1 MKKLILAAATL
12 AGACLLPGVA
22 QAQAVPYVGQI
33 MATGANFCPRGW
45 TEAHGQL
52 LPISQNDALFSLYGT
67 IYGGD
72 GRTTFGIPD
81 LRGRMLTNHGQ
92 GNGLTEHR
100 IGQKFGADTV
110 TLTVSNLPSHTHGFG
125 VSISEPNTP
134 QVNNA
139 TLATFTSR
147 PAYATPT
154 NLTAS
159 LANQTISH
167 TGGNQSINIQ
177 QPYIVLKWCVAL
189 FGVYP
194 SRT

>member
-12 AGACLLPGVA
+12 AGTCLLPGAA

-81 LRGRMLTNHGQ
+81 LRGRMITDDGQ
-92 GNGLTEHR
+92 GSGLTEHR

-125 VSISEPNTP
+125 VSTSEPNTP

-139 TLATFTSR
+139 TLATFPSR
-147 PAYATPT
+147 PAYATAT